1 MDRVT
6 YLSAD
11 PGVSGGFVFS
21 DRDGVLHA
29 VRMPATEGGIVDLLR
44 TAVATHGVT
53 TAVVED
59 IPKYV
64 GHAIPSS
71 SAAVLFRNFG
81 FLLGT
86 LHTLGVRTVL
96 VTPQTWQKPL
106 GLGTVAGAGGKPQW
120 KRKLLAEAQRRYPNL
135 DLTLSTADAA
145 LIYDFAIRQHL

>member
-1 MDRVT
+1 MDRI
-6 YLSAD
+6 LAID
-11 PGVSGGFVFS
+11 PGVGGGLVFPN
-21 DRDGVLHA
+21 RDGALTA
-29 VRMPATEGGIVDLLR
+29 IKMPATEGSLVDLLR
-44 TAVATHGVT
+44 STVAADGVT

-81 FLLGT
+81 FILGA

-135 DLTLSTADAA
+135 DLTLATADAA
-145 LIYDFAIRQHL
+145 LIYDYATHNL

>member
-1 MDRVT
+1 MDRF
-6 YLSAD
+6 LAID
-11 PGVSGGFVFS
+11 PGVSGGLVFA
-21 DRDGVLHA
+21 DRDGTLSA
-29 VRMPATEGGIVDLLR
+29 VKMPATEGGVVDLLR
-44 TAVATHGVT
+44 SALATHGVT

-59 IPKYV
+59 IPKYI

-81 FLLGT
+81 FLLGA
-86 LHTLGVRTVL
+86 LHVLGVRTVM

-120 KRKLLAEAQRRYPNL
+120 KRKLLAEAQRRYPTL

-145 LIYDFAIRQHL
+145 LIYDYATHNSV